1 MFRLFHGKASLSFAP
16 LLSLVIFLILP
27 IIGYSK
33 IAQSDQQQIY
43 SPETNRYNSQ
53 TVVLLN
59 SKERP
64 AVNGAT
70 GGSDPIESQNGA
82 LLADISPITDV
93 NPEVVDPSG
102 PKDISVY
109 TVRAGDTLGA
119 IADMFGVKTG
129 TIRGFNNIRK
139 DSDLKPGMELL
150 ILPIDGIS
158 YKVAKGDTLQSVA
171 KKFATAGDDIALIAA
186 DISLFNDLPEDGTL
200 TTGDEIIVPNVE
212 SGVEAPAQTTPTKP
226 KPNAKPSTPGAG
238 GKGYFVKAWS
248 GIMTQDFHDTYR
260 ARDFGMPI
268 GSKVGASAGGR
279 VIAAQTGWSGGYGN
293 VIIIQH
299 PNGAQT
305 LYAHLSKILVTVGE
319 TVEQRQTIGLSGSTG
334 RSTGPHLH
342 FEIRHW
348 GDIPFK

>member
-1 MFRLFHGKASLSFAP
+1 LWLSQRKAV
-16 LLSLVIFLILP
+16 LSLVPVTSLFIFLILP
-27 IIGYSK
+27 VLGYSK
-33 IAQSDQQQIY
+33 VAQSDQEIFY
-43 SPETNRYNSQ
+43 SPKTNYYNSQ
-53 TVVLLN
+53 TLSLLN

-64 AVNGAT
+64 NPKGAT
-70 GGSDPIESQNGA
+70 GGADPIESKDGA
-82 LLADISPITDV
+82 LVPDISPITDA

-109 TVRAGDTLGA
+109 TVRPGDTLGA
-119 IADMFGVKTG
+119 IADMFGVKTA

-171 KKFATAGDDIALIAA
+171 KKFATAGDDVTLIAA
-186 DISLFNDLPEDGTL
+186 DISLFNDLPEDGVL
-200 TTGDEIIVPNVE
+200 TVGDEIIIPNTETDVSAPE
-212 SGVEAPAQTTPTKP
+212 SPAPKP
-226 KPNAKPSTPGAG
+226 KPTPKPSPSTG
-238 GKGYFVKAWS
+238 GKGYFVKAWG

-268 GSKVGASAGGR
+268 GSKIGASAAGR
-279 VIAAQTGWSGGYGN
+279 VIAANAGGWGGGYGSF
-293 VIIIQH
+293 IIIQH
-299 PNGAQT
+299 GNGAQT
-305 LYAHLSKILVTVGE
+305 LYAHLSKVLVHVGE
-319 TVEQRQTIGLSGSTG
+319 QVDQRQTIGLSGNTG